1 MKKAQKTLHISFTN
15 DDEDM
20 YFDIMRQ
27 SSRNMVPISSLVRY
41 YMREGLKNAKKPVM
55 T

>member
-1 MKKAQKTLHISFTN
+1 MKKPQKTLHISFTT

-27 SSRNMVPISSLVRY
+27 SSRTMVPISSLARY
-41 YMREGLKNAKKPVM
+41 YMREGLKNAKKPAII
-55 T
+55 